1 MFYNCP
7 YNAYV
12 QVKVHFSAR
21 LKGNKTRLSRTFIQL
36 HLAFLHDWALSSK
49 LWRKK
54 RSSKNTN
61 EDGKGSGSKVFLKA
75 IWLELS
81 AASHAF
87 SHSFQ
92 LLRCFIE
99 NGLGFLRF
107 NEVKI
112 SFRSAP
118 HNSPRLVLWTWGRNT
133 KQRIWSRINKTTPLF
148 PMDLSSIRL
157 LIAKFICNVMKS
169 KHPSGSHVEQ
179 N

>member
-36 HLAFLHDWALSSK
+36 HLAFLYDWALSSK

-133 KQRIWSRINKTTPLF
+133 KQRIWSRINKTVLLYSRWISVAF
-148 PMDLSSIRL
+148 GYWSLNSYVMWWNQSIL
-157 LIAKFICNVMKS
+157 LVHM
-169 KHPSGSHVEQ
+169 
-179 N
+179 